1 MNTVA
6 FVTLEDA
13 APGFALAG
21 VVHLVATADRL
32 EDLLRRLTMETAYGL
47 IGIDE
52 RLLTPAT
59 EEFISRCQES
69 WEGVF
74 IIMPPPPLVAHR
86 GINYAERLLQ
96 KAIGYQVR
104 LNP

>member
-6 FVTLEDA
+6 FITPEDV

-21 VVHLVATADRL
+21 VIHFVATADEL
-32 EDLLRRLTMETAYGL
+32 EDLLKRLIMEGVYGL

-52 RLLTPAT
+52 RLLTPAA
-59 EEFISRCQES
+59 EEFIARRQES

-74 IIMPPPPLVAHR
+74 SILPPPPLLAHR
-86 GINYAERLLQ
+86 GVSYAERLLQ
-96 KAIGYQVR
+96 QAIGYQVR
-104 LNP
+104 LNA

>member
-6 FVTLEDA
+6 FITPVDA

-21 VVHLVATADRL
+21 VVHFVATADEL
-32 EDLLRRLTMETAYGL
+32 EELLKRLTVEAAYGL

-52 RLLTPAT
+52 RLLTPAA
-59 EEFISRCQES
+59 EEFIAQRQES

-74 IIMPPPPLVAHR
+74 SILPPPPHLAHR
-86 GINYAERLLQ
+86 GMSYAERLLQ

>member
-21 VVHLVATADRL
+21 VVHFVATAAEL
-32 EDLLRRLTMETAYGL
+32 EGLLKRLTVEGAYGL

-52 RLLTPAT
+52 RLLTAES
-59 EEFISRCQES
+59 EEFIARRQES

-74 IIMPPPPLVAHR
+74 SIVPLSPLLAR
-86 GINYAERLLQ
+86 GGVSYAERLLH

>member
-6 FVTLEDA
+6 FITPEDA

-21 VVHLVATADRL
+21 VVHLVASADEL
-32 EDLLRRLTMETAYGL
+32 EDLLKHLTQEAVYGL

-52 RLLTPAT
+52 RLLTPAA
-59 EEFISRCQES
+59 EEYIAHCQEC

-74 IIMPPPPLVAHR
+74 MIVPPPPLAAHR
-86 GINYAERLLQ
+86 GVSYAERLLQ